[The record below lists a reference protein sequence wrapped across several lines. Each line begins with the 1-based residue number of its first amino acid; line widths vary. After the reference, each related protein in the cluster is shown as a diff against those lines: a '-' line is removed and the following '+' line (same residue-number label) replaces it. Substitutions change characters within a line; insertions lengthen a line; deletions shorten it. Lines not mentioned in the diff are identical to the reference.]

1 MFTQAI
7 VGNICYLEVATHEG
21 SEFLAVTMAV
31 NDKSGNGCRIKF
43 NNANGLLT
51 AFRNGTLVVGQELIL
66 TQWEVR
72 INTIRSHYI
81 KDGQLIALRYP
92 QINLTNVRAIIG
104 AAPQYLPPAS
114 AIPVAMASAPAVPTL
129 EEIPF

>member
-7 VGNICYLEVATHEG
+7 VGNITYMEVAVHEG
-21 SEFLAVTMAV
+21 NEFLVITMAV

-43 NNANGLLT
+43 NNSNGLLS

-72 INTIRSHYI
+72 INTIRSHYV
-81 KDGQLIALRYP
+81 KDGQLVALKYP
-92 QINLTNVRAIIG
+92 QMNLTNVRAIIG
-104 AAPQYLPPAS
+104 APPQQLQTVATTAP
-114 AIPVAMASAPAVPTL
+114 VPTL
-129 EEIPF
+129 EEVPF